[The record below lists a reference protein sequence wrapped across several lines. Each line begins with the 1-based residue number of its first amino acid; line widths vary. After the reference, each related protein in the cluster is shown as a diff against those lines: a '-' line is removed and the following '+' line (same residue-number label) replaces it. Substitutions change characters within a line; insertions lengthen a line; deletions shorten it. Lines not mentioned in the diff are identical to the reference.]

1 MKSCGKSL
9 PNDKERV
16 AIEMIA
22 LNDVLVVLEDDLHKS
37 SVVSL

>member
-1 MKSCGKSL
+1 MQSCKSL

-22 LNDVLVVLEDDLHKS
+22 LNDVLVVLEDNLHES